1 MAGALRY
8 LLKNMTD
15 DFFIGI
21 LNGGSSRR
29 MGSPKSLAVYNGTTF
44 AEIIYKEAS
53 EITQNIVFLGASP
66 LPDSLKD
73 KTVIPDDGSG
83 GGPFQAARSAYVY
96 RKTDWFLWAVDMPLI
111 TKDIVLD
118 IISQKGRY
126 NGNSIPYNKDLG
138 VFEPFCAYYSK
149 NLLRQLSLLYSDKF
163 YSIQK
168 MFRFLEIKGN
178 SEIFEKYKNEIRDF
192 NYCPPDRKQYE
203 FNKKR

>member
-1 MAGALRY
+1 
-8 LLKNMTD
+8 MTE

-29 MGSPKSLAVYNGTTF
+29 MGSPKSLAKYNGVTF
-44 AEIIYKEAS
+44 AETIYREALK
-53 EITQNIVFLGASP
+53 ITENVVFLGAAP

-73 KTVIPDDGSG
+73 KTVIPDTGSE
-83 GGPFQAARSAYVY
+83 GGPFQAICSAYEY

-118 IISQKGRY
+118 IISQKDRY
-126 NGNSIPYNKDLG
+126 NGNSIPYNKELD

-149 NLLRQLSLLYSDKF
+149 NLLRQLSLLYNDKL
-163 YSIQK
+163 YNIQK

-178 SEIFEKYKNEIRDF
+178 PEIFEKHRNGIRDF
-192 NYCPPDRKQYE
+192 NYCAPCEKRYE
-203 FNKKR
+203 FNKKI